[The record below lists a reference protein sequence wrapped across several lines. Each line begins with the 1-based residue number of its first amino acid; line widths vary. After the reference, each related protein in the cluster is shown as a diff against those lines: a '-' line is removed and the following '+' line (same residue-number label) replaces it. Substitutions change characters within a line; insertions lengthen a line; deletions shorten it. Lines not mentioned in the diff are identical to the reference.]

1 MNIDYQHL
9 ADTELVNRL
18 IVDDE
23 DAFVQLY
30 LKYKEKLL
38 YFCISL
44 LKSREQADD
53 IVQEVFLQL
62 WECRSFLN
70 PKLSFS
76 SFIFTIAKNRCL
88 NKLKSHAIEQKAQEL
103 LKGQE
108 DLFLL
113 EDELVTKEYETIFQ
127 TIISELPTRRQEIF
141 RLSREKY
148 LTHKEISEQTGI
160 SVNTVQDHISK
171 AIEFIKHE
179 LTYKYKLPL
188 HLFIVAIFNI
198 FNKYQ

>member
-1 MNIDYQHL
+1 MSRDYQHL
-9 ADTELVNRL
+9 TDTELVKLL
-18 IVDDE
+18 IADDE

-30 LKYKEKLL
+30 LTYKEKLL
-38 YFCISL
+38 YFCVSL
-44 LKSREQADD
+44 LKSREQSDD

-70 PKLSFS
+70 PELSFS

-88 NKLKSHAIEQKAQEL
+88 NKLKSTAVEQKAQEL

-108 DLFLL
+108 ELFLL
-113 EDELVTKEYETIFQ
+113 EDELATKEYETIFQ

-148 LTHKEISEQTGI
+148 LTHKEIAEITGI

-171 AIEFIKHE
+171 AIEFIKSE
-179 LTYKYKLPL
+179 LTSKYKLPL
-188 HLFIVAIFNI
+188 HLFLVAIFNV
-198 FNKYQ
+198 FNKY